1 MQLSLDRWKPRHLLA
16 AWTAWWTGLGVAT
29 LAEPLALAWRIT
41 RPEGSHGNI
50 SASFENTMLEL
61 TMSEQGRT
69 VYESSAHFGTIA
81 LWIAGPPLV
90 LWLVWMIAQAR
101 GRARATPET
110 SASGID
116 AMPSGAKP
124 ALGERRI
131 TSVDAVAE
139 RAREEQKIGVR
150 DRER

>member
-1 MQLSLDRWKPRHLLA
+1 MLLSLDRWKPRHLLA
-16 AWTAWWTGLGVAT
+16 AWTVWWTGLGVAT
-29 LAEPLALAWRIT
+29 LAEPLRLAWRIT
-41 RPEGSHGNI
+41 RPEGNHGNI
-50 SASFENTMLEL
+50 SASFENTMLKL

-69 VYESSAHFGTIA
+69 LYESSAHFGTIA

-90 LWLVWMIAQAR
+90 LWLLWMIAQAR
-101 GRARATPET
+101 GRARVTPET
-110 SASGID
+110 SASSIG

-124 ALGERRI
+124 ALGERKI

-150 DRER
+150 ARER